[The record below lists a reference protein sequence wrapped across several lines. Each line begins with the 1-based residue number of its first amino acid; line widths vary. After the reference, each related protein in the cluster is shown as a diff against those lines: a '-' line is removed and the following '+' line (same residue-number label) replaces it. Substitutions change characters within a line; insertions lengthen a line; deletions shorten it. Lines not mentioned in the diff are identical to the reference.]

1 MKLWNVEAEDYSYDE
16 YDSFIV
22 WAKTPEE
29 AIEIAKAAST
39 DCIGR
44 TNFKNGATATEI
56 KKPRK
61 SGVVLGSFNA
71 G

>member
-1 MKLWNVEAEDYSYDE
+1 MKLFKVEAARCDYDQ

-22 WAKTPEE
+22 WAKDAEQ
-29 AIEIAKAAST
+29 AIALAQKETGFAP
-39 DCIGR
+39 
-44 TNFKNGATATEI
+44 NFEGGVTATEV
-56 KKPRK
+56 KKPLR

>member
-1 MKLWNVEAEDYSYDE
+1 MKLFKVEADYCGWDQ

-22 WAKTPEE
+22 WAKDEAD
-29 AIEIAKAAST
+29 AIEVAKKEADNAYT
-39 DCIGR
+39 K
-44 TNFKNGATATEI
+44 NFETGATATEI